1 MKKLFILLA
10 LGGMLYSCTKE
21 TPVTPSVDPTEK
33 EQQDAPVDL
42 TKGSGSENG
51 LRVSFTAELAP
62 FEEVAGAPDEAG
74 EAKGASAII
83 NPGAANNKFVD
94 LRALADATD
103 ASGTPRVYA
112 LTYIYDNVANERVAF
127 WTPLKIS
134 NDGKCLS
141 YDEAIDDNFK
151 GTANQKAIFRRMI
164 NKRMRDSYISI
175 LIGLKSVSE
184 TNPAIATYINPG
196 AHRID
201 NWQQGAAL
209 PNNFVL
215 IKSESNKLEWR
226 IDKKGKHYEVGI
238 QGDRRIKFRMMGY
251 LMMIRAYN
259 HFPEYVYKREP
270 AGISNGHYHTSPVF
284 DANGKQYRTLR
295 PNLNV
300 AIHLSEGLSP
310 VKKLYHGF
318 SSDGKFYFDHNG
330 RGENGFRYDLNTETF
345 LPGPSVHRW
354 DGEHY
359 TYLKAQINGS
369 DAVASIAP
377 KNPQPTPSKYPQ
389 VGETVVALYFPLAD
403 DQGTVTVTAAKPARF
418 YTGNTYS
425 QGTGGYKQNKE
436 RYFYYRGYEM
446 TKTNKN
452 MEGKVYY
459 PIFNITYNE
468 YGRSTALPMTVANH
482 TKDFEFYKKWT
493 SDPARNWQPEP

>member
-21 TPVTPSVDPTEK
+21 TPITPSVDPTQE

-51 LRVSFTAELAP
+51 LRVSFTAEVAP

-103 ASGTPRVYA
+103 ASGAPRVYA
-112 LTYIYDNVANERVAF
+112 LTYIYDSNVPADRVAF

-134 NDGKCLS
+134 NDGKSLS
-141 YDEAIDDNFK
+141 YDEAIDDKFH

-164 NKRMRDSYISI
+164 QKKMSGCYISI

-215 IKSESNKLEWR
+215 IKSEANKLEWR

-238 QGDRRIKFRMMGY
+238 EGDRRIKFRMMGY
-251 LMMIRAYN
+251 LMMIRVYN

-270 AGISNGHYHTSPVF
+270 DGISNGQYHTRPVF
-284 DANGKQYRTLR
+284 DANGKQYRTRR
-295 PNLNV
+295 PNLNI
-300 AIHLSEGLSP
+300 AIHLSERLSP
-310 VKKLYHGF
+310 VNKLYHEFGA
-318 SSDGKFYFDHNG
+318 DGKFYFEEK
-330 RGENGFRYDLNTETF
+330 RGDDGFRYDYNTETF
-345 LPGPSVHRW
+345 LPGPTVHPW
-354 DGEHY
+354 DGKRY
-359 TYLKAQINGS
+359 QYLKAQINGS
-369 DAVASIAP
+369 ETVASVAP
-377 KNPQPTPSKYPQ
+377 KNPQPAPAKYPQ

-403 DQGTVTVTAAKPARF
+403 DRGKVSVEAVKPARF

-436 RYFYYRGYEM
+436 GYFYHQGYEM

-459 PIFNITYNE
+459 PIFNITYRE
-468 YGRSTALPMTVANH
+468 LGRGTATPMTVANH
-482 TKDFEFYKKWT
+482 TADFEFYKKWT

>member
-10 LGGMLYSCTKE
+10 LGGILYSCTKE
-21 TPVTPSVDPTEK
+21 APVTPSVEPEPGK
-33 EQQDAPVDL
+33 QQDAPVDL
-42 TKGSGSENG
+42 TKGSGSEDG
-51 LRVSFTAELAP
+51 LRVSFTAEVAP

-74 EAKGASAII
+74 ESRGASAII

-94 LRALADATD
+94 LRALADGTD

-112 LTYIYDNVANERVAF
+112 LTYIYDNVADERVAF

-134 NDGKCLS
+134 NDGKSLS
-141 YDEAIDDNFK
+141 YDEAIDDKFH

-164 NKRMRDSYISI
+164 HKKMRDSYISI

-215 IKSESNKLEWR
+215 IKSEANKLEWR

-238 QGDRRIKFRMMGY
+238 EGDRRIKFRMMGY

-259 HFPEYVYKREP
+259 HFPEYVYKRQYT
-270 AGISNGHYHTSPVF
+270 GTSNGQYHTAPVF
-284 DANGKQYRTLR
+284 DANGKQYRTRR
-295 PNLNV
+295 PNLNI

-310 VKKLYHGF
+310 VKKLYHEF
-318 SSDGKFYFDHNG
+318 SADGRFSFYEE
-330 RGENGFRYDLNTETF
+330 RGSNGFRYDHNTETF
-345 LPGPSVHRW
+345 LPGPTTHLW

-359 TYLKAQINGS
+359 HYLKAQINGS

-377 KNPQPTPSKYPQ
+377 KSPQPTPSKYPQ
-389 VGETVVALYFPLAD
+389 VGETVIALYFPLAN
-403 DQGTVTVTAAKPARF
+403 DQGTVTVTAAKPPYF
-418 YTGNTYS
+418 YAGTSYS
-425 QGTGGYKQNKE
+425 QGTGNYQQNKDK
-436 RYFYYRGYEM
+436 YFYYEGYKM
-446 TKTNKN
+446 TKKNKN

-459 PIFNITYNE
+459 PIFDIKYRE
-468 YGRSTALPMTVANH
+468 LGRGSATPMTTANH
-482 TKDFEFYKKWT
+482 TKDLNFFRKWT
-493 SDPARNWQPEP
+493 DDPARNWQPEP